1 MIIDGAFSFS
11 FPFLGLSW
19 ERGGGCIF
27 VSLFVGALSDTKIV
41 VMFFLSKRNVVYCI
55 VYLLYIAYMTKK

>member
-1 MIIDGAFSFS
+1 MIIDGEFSFS

-41 VMFFLSKRNVVYCI
+41 VVFFLSKRNVVYCI
-55 VYLLYIAYMTKK
+55 V